1 MNWAVFELTCYCEKS
16 FKIKIIFYEME
27 IIHCI
32 DITTGKYPMKF
43 FSIIGTVS
51 YARKID
57 TTVNGK

>member
-1 MNWAVFELTCYCEKS
+1 MNWAVFELACYCEKS
-16 FKIKIIFYEME
+16 FKIKIIFYETE

-51 YARKID
+51 YAIK
-57 TTVNGK
+57 N